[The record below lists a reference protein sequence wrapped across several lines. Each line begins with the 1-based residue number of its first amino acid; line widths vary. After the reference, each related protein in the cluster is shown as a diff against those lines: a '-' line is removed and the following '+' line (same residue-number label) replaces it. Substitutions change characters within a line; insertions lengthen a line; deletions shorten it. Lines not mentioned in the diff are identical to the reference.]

1 MFVLCAM
8 DELKKK
14 AQRVWQGLRGLS
26 WARGLLLKTEK
37 CFSFIFD
44 AAKYAML
51 YFPCELFLLFNL
63 HLEGGGCGKV
73 CGCCLSASEIQA
85 RPIIHPSIS
94 QSINAK

>member
-63 HLEGGGCGKV
+63 HLEGGGGVVRCV
-73 CGCCLSASEIQA
+73 AVA
-85 RPIIHPSIS
+85 
-94 QSINAK
+94 

>member
-63 HLEGGGCGKV
+63 HLEGGVVRCV
-73 CGCCLSASEIQA
+73 AVA
-85 RPIIHPSIS
+85 
-94 QSINAK
+94 